1 MSIEKNDY
9 LRFALKHNA
18 FIYKHW
24 HLSVFGIFTP
34 QPREDM
40 YVGMLVEYDD
50 DIYYIDEQGSRQGPV
65 LGFKNDQPLF
75 TPNDIVTLSKGD
87 LANVTVSIEST
98 VGRTLANAMLLAYPF
113 QDTFDFI
120 NEEVKAGK
128 IGDQIAIALKDD
140 VITAEQ
146 VSVYFKQ
153 LYFMSSLTS
162 LWVPSA
168 SEKSITTSP
177 AIVKRRDQLLKQHK
191 DELDN
196 PAVIAKIEKELID
209 MDREYIK
216 DDPSA
221 GFYKSAKAFNVT
233 RKQAYIMHGGEAS
246 FEDPSKIEVIPRSL
260 QDGWNVDDL
269 PALINSL
276 RDGSY
281 ARSTQTA
288 LGGEAVKTI
297 TRVFQNSFISQDD
310 CKDKVG
316 MPMIITELN
325 YRSFIGRHLVSSP
338 DKSLTEAELKN
349 SIGKT
354 LVLRSPMS
362 CKVPFTDYCK
372 VCMGDA
378 IADNDKALSLLASA
392 TGSAFLSLFL
402 KRFHASNI
410 ETEVLQGTDFIQ

>member
-1 MSIEKNDY
+1 MSIDKNTY
-9 LRFALKHNA
+9 LAFAIKHNA
-18 FIYKHW
+18 FIQKHW
-24 HLSVFGIFTP
+24 HLSVFGIFSP
-34 QPREDM
+34 KPRESQ
-40 YVGMLVEYDD
+40 YVGMLLDVEGELH
-50 DIYYIDEQGSRQGPV
+50 YIDEQGSIAGPV
-65 LGFKNDQPLF
+65 VGYKEDQPLF
-75 TPNDIVTLSKGD
+75 TASDVITVEKDTLKNIKGK
-87 LANVTVSIEST
+87 TETT
-98 VGRTLANAMLLAYPF
+98 VGRLLANAMLLSYPF
-113 QDTFDFI
+113 GDVIPYI

-128 IGDQIAIALKDD
+128 VGDQVAVALKDD
-140 VITAEQ
+140 IITPEQ

-153 LYFMSSLTS
+153 LYFLSSLTS

-177 AIVKRRDQLLKQHK
+177 AIVKRRDELLKQHK

-216 DDPSA
+216 DDPSS

-233 RKQAYIMHGGEAS
+233 RKQAYIMHGGESS
-246 FEDPSKIEVIPRSL
+246 FEDPSKIDVIPRSL
-260 QDGWNVDDL
+260 QDGWNVKDL

-316 MPMIITELN
+316 MPMAITNMN
-325 YRSFIGRHLVSSP
+325 YKAFVGRRLVSAP
-338 DKSLTEAELKN
+338 DKPLSEAALKA

-354 LVLRSPMS
+354 LTLRSPMA

-378 IADNDKALSLLASA
+378 IADNDEALSLLASA

-402 KRFHASNI
+402 SKFHQSNI
-410 ETEVLQGTDFIQ
+410 QTEELEGLDFIQ

>member
-1 MSIEKNDY
+1 MSIDINGY
-9 LRFALKHNA
+9 FAFALKNNA
-18 FIYKHW
+18 FIEKHW

-34 QPREDM
+34 KPRGEM
-40 YVGMLVEYDD
+40 YVGELALVDD
-50 DIYYIDEQGSRQGPV
+50 KLHYVGEDGSYQGPIV
-65 LGFKNDQPLF
+65 GYKQDVPLLN
-75 TPNDIVTLSKGD
+75 PKDPCKLVKGD
-87 LANVTVSIEST
+87 LANIKGEVETT
-98 VGRTLANAMLLAYPF
+98 VGRALANAMMFSYPF
-113 QDTFDFI
+113 GDIFPFI
-120 NEEVKAGK
+120 NDEIKASK
-128 IGDQIAIALKDD
+128 VGDQIAIALKADD
-140 VITAEQ
+140 ITAEE

-168 SEKSITTSP
+168 SEKSVTTNP
-177 AIVKRRDQLLKQHK
+177 AIIKRRDQLLKEHK
-191 DELDN
+191 DELNN

-216 DDPSA
+216 DDPSS

-297 TRVFQNSFISQDD
+297 TRVFQNSFISEDD

-316 MPMIITELN
+316 MPMAINEMN
-325 YRSFIGRHLVSSP
+325 YREFIGRRLVSDPSKP
-338 DKSLTEAELKN
+338 LTEAVLKN
-349 SIGKT
+349 SVGKT
-354 LVLRSPMS
+354 LVLRSPMA

-392 TGSAFLSLFL
+392 TGSSFLSLFL
-402 KRFHASNI
+402 SKFHQSNI
-410 ETEVLQGTDFIQ
+410 QTEELQGLDFIQ

>member
-24 HLSVFGIFTP
+24 HLSVFGVFTP
-34 QPREDM
+34 QSREDM
-40 YVGMLVEYDD
+40 YVGMLVDVEGDVF
-50 DIYYIDEQGSRQGPV
+50 YIDEQGSMAGPV
-65 LGFKNDQPLF
+65 LGFVKDKPLF
-75 TPNDIVTLSKGD
+75 APKDSVVLEKDD
-87 LANVTVSIEST
+87 LANVTGKVEST
-98 VGRTLANAMLLAYPF
+98 VGRILANAMLLAYPF
-113 QDTFDFI
+113 NDTFAFI
-120 NEEVKAGK
+120 NDEVKAGK
-128 IGDQIAIALKDD
+128 IGDQIAVALKDD

-177 AIVKRRDQLLKQHK
+177 AIVKRRDQLLKEHK

-310 CKDKVG
+310 CKDKIG
-316 MPMIITELN
+316 MPMAVTDMN
-325 YRSFIGRHLVSSP
+325 YKAFVGRRLVSAP
-338 DKSLTEAELKN
+338 DKPLSEAALKA

-354 LVLRSPMS
+354 LILRSPMA

-410 ETEVLQGTDFIQ
+410 ETEELQGLDFIQ

>member
-24 HLSVFGIFTP
+24 HLSVFGVFTP
-34 QPREDM
+34 QSREDM
-40 YVGMLVEYDD
+40 YVGMLVDVEGDVF
-50 DIYYIDEQGSRQGPV
+50 YIDEQGSMAGPV
-65 LGFKNDQPLF
+65 LGFVKDKPLF
-75 TPNDIVTLSKGD
+75 APKDSVVLEKDD
-87 LANVTVSIEST
+87 LANVTGKVEST
-98 VGRTLANAMLLAYPF
+98 VGRILANAMLLAYPF
-113 QDTFDFI
+113 NDTFAFI
-120 NEEVKAGK
+120 NDEVKAGK
-128 IGDQIAIALKDD
+128 IGDQIAVALKDD

-177 AIVKRRDQLLKQHK
+177 AIVKRRDQLLKEHK

-310 CKDKVG
+310 CKDKIG
-316 MPMIITELN
+316 MPMVVTDMN
-325 YRSFIGRHLVSSP
+325 YRSFIGRRLVSSP
-338 DKSLTEAELKN
+338 DKPLTEETLKA

-354 LVLRSPMS
+354 ITLRSPMA

-410 ETEVLQGTDFIQ
+410 ETEELQGLDFIQ